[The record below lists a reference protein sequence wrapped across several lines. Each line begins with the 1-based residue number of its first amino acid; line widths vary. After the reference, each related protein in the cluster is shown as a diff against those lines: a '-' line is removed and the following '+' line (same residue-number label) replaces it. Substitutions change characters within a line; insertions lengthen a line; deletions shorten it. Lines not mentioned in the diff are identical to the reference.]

1 MNNDFLPISK
11 YDMDNRGWDECDFI
25 FVTGDAYIDHPS
37 FGTAII
43 SRVLE
48 VHGYKVGIIPQPD
61 PKNIEDFKKLGRPRL
76 AFLINSGNIDSMVNN
91 YTAAKKKR
99 KIDVYSPGDK
109 AGYRPDRAVIVYCN
123 KVREAYGNVP
133 IIIGGLE
140 ASLRRFGH
148 YDYWDDKVRKSI
160 IIDSQADL
168 LTYGMGEHQIV
179 EIADNLNAGIDIHDL
194 NYIKGTVFKA
204 RSLDGLYDYTI
215 LPEFKEILKDK
226 VKYAES
232 FNIQHKNTDSISGKV
247 LIEPY
252 QDFFVVQNKPSD
264 PLGTKELDDVYSLS
278 YMRTYHPIYEKAGGI
293 SAIKEVKFSL
303 LSSRGCFGGCNFCAL
318 NFHQGRMV
326 TSRSRNAIV
335 TEAKELIK
343 DPQFKGYIHDVGGP
357 TANFRNLACDKQKKS
372 GVCINKQCL
381 FPEPCKNMKIDHEDY
396 IKLLRELRELKGIK
410 KVFVRS
416 GIRFDYLINDKDET
430 FFNELCEH
438 HISGQLKVA
447 PEHVSNNVLD
457 KMGKPRNEVYEKFVK
472 KYDEINKK
480 LGKGQFLVPY
490 FISSHPGSTLNDA
503 IKLAEYVRD
512 NMGYM
517 PEQVQDFYPTPG
529 TMSTCMYYTEIDPEN
544 MKQIYVPK
552 TMHEKAMQ
560 RALMQYKR
568 PSNYNLVHEALTKAG
583 RIDLIGNGE
592 KCLIKGENKVQ
603 RTNYKLQDKRKE
615 GRHGANNR
623 NRK

>member
-1 MNNDFLPISK
+1 MINDFLPISK
-11 YDMDNRGWDECDFI
+11 IDMDNRGWDECDFI
-25 FVTGDAYIDHPS
+25 FITGDAYIDHPS

-48 VHGYKVGIIPQPD
+48 AHGYKVGIIAQPD
-61 PKNIEDFKKLGRPRL
+61 VKNLEDFKELGRPRL
-76 AFLINSGNIDSMVNN
+76 AFLISSGNIDSMVNN

-99 KIDVYSPGDK
+99 KVDVYSPGDK
-109 AGYRPDRAVIVYCN
+109 VGSRPDRAVIVYCN
-123 KVREAYGNVP
+123 KVREAFGDVP

-160 IIDSQADL
+160 IVDSQADL
-168 LTYGMGEHQIV
+168 LTFGMGEHQIV
-179 EIADNLNAGIDIHDL
+179 EIADNLDAGIDIHDI

-204 RSLDGLYDYTI
+204 KSLDGLYDYTI
-215 LPEFKEILKDK
+215 LPNFKEILKDK
-226 VKYAES
+226 LKYAES
-232 FNIQHKNTDSISGKV
+232 FNIQHKNTDSISSKV

-252 QDFFVVQNKPSD
+252 QDFFIVQNQPSD
-264 PLGTKELDDVYSLS
+264 PLGTKELDDVYSLT
-278 YMRTYHPIYEKAGGI
+278 YMRTYHPIYEKLGGI

-335 TEAKELIK
+335 DEAKELIK
-343 DPQFKGYIHDVGGP
+343 DPEFKGYIHDVGGP

-372 GVCINKQCL
+372 GVCISKQCL

-396 IKLLRELRELKGIK
+396 LKLLRKLRELKGIK

-416 GIRFDYLINDKDET
+416 GIRFDYLINDKDDT

-447 PEHVSNNVLD
+447 PEHVSNNVLE

-472 KYDEINKK
+472 KYNDINKK

-512 NMGYM
+512 NMGYI

-529 TMSTCMYYTEIDPEN
+529 TMSTCMYYTEIDPQT
-544 MKQIYVPK
+544 MKEIYVPK
-552 TMHEKAMQ
+552 TMHDKAMQ
-560 RALMQYKR
+560 RALLQYTR
-568 PSNYNLVHEALTKAG
+568 PSNYNLVHEALTRAC
-583 RIDLIGNGE
+583 RTDLIGNE
-592 KCLIKGENKVQ
+592 KKCLIKEENKVK
-603 RTNYKLQDKRKE
+603 RISYKLQDKRKE
-615 GRHGANNR
+615 ERHGANKR
-623 NRK
+623 NWK